1 MRDCYAGYVGVGG
14 SDRAEGQ
21 EGFLGEGTAAVA
33 EEGDKGRLAGSG
45 GNAEL
50 GR

>member
-1 MRDCYAGYVGVGG
+1 MGGCYAGYVGVRG

-21 EGFLGEGTAAVA
+21 EGLLGEGTAAVA
-33 EEGDKGRLAGSG
+33 EEGDDGRLARSR

-50 GR
+50 GC